1 MPIYE
6 YRCEE
11 CGAVTEFL
19 QRKVGVAEKV
29 TCEKCGSGKVTK
41 LLSVAN
47 VSVSAGR
54 SAPGQTCCGR
64 EERCDTPPCGSD
76 GVCRR

>member
-19 QRKVGVAEKV
+19 QKTIGVSEKV
-29 TCEKCGSGKVTK
+29 TCENCGSDNVTK
-41 LLSVAN
+41 LLSAAN
-47 VSVSAGR
+47 VSVFGGR
-54 SAPGQTCCGR
+54 PPGKTCCGR
-64 EERCDTPPCGSD
+64 ETRCDTPPCSSD
-76 GVCRR
+76 GVCER

>member
-19 QRKVGVAEKV
+19 QRSIVVSEKV
-29 TCEKCGSGKVTK
+29 MCENCGSDKVVK
-41 LLSVAN
+41 LLSAVN
-47 VSVSAGR
+47 VSVSSGR
-54 SAPGQTCCGR
+54 PSGRTCCGR
-64 EERCDTPPCGSD
+64 ETRCDTPPCSSD
-76 GVCRR
+76 GVCQR